1 MFRIYLDYA
10 STTPIDSEV
19 LAVMLPYFSEKF
31 GNPSSL
37 HSFGQEAQAAVDVA
51 RSNAADFFGCLTQEI
66 IFAGSATEANNIVIL
81 NAVKIAR
88 SNGIKTP
95 HIITSAIEH
104 KSVLEPIRKLEKE
117 GEIIVTYLPVSKEG
131 IIDVELLKNALDDN
145 TALVSIMYANNEIGT
160 IQPILEVSNIIRN
173 FKNSKFGAALPL
185 LHTDAVQAANF
196 LNMKVKEIGVDAL
209 TLSGHKIYGPK
220 GVGVLYAKKEI
231 SLAPIMY
238 GGEQEYGKRP
248 GTENVPAIVG
258 IGKALSKISEW
269 GKQSADMQSLR
280 DYFIGRVLEEIKFTA
295 LNGGNPRTQPANGKS
310 GAVSVCRQRE
320 EQPPYDGKENRLPN
334 NANILFKGISS
345 ADLLIMLDMEGIA
358 VSAGSACLA
367 KSASPEPSYV
377 LRAIG
382 LSEKDAKSS
391 IRFSFGRQTTKEDID
406 RALEVLVKLVKR
418 LS

>member
-295 LNGGNPRTQPANGKS
+295 LNGGNPRTQRA
-310 GAVSVCRQRE
+310 
-320 EQPPYDGKENRLPN
+320 EQSPYDGKENRLPN

>member
-1 MFRIYLDYA
+1 M
-10 STTPIDSEV
+10 
-19 LAVMLPYFSEKF
+19 
-31 GNPSSL
+31 
-37 HSFGQEAQAAVDVA
+37 
-51 RSNAADFFGCLTQEI
+51 
-66 IFAGSATEANNIVIL
+66 
-81 NAVKIAR
+81 
-88 SNGIKTP
+88 
-95 HIITSAIEH
+95 
-104 KSVLEPIRKLEKE
+104 
-117 GEIIVTYLPVSKEG
+117 
-131 IIDVELLKNALDDN
+131 
-145 TALVSIMYANNEIGT
+145 
-160 IQPILEVSNIIRN
+160 
-173 FKNSKFGAALPL
+173 
-185 LHTDAVQAANF
+185 
-196 LNMKVKEIGVDAL
+196 
-209 TLSGHKIYGPK
+209 
-220 GVGVLYAKKEI
+220 YAKKEI
-231 SLAPIMY
+231 SLAPIMH

-295 LNGGNPRTQPANGKS
+295 LNGGNPRTQRAEQSPSDGNP
-310 GAVSVCRQRE
+310 RTQRA
-320 EQPPYDGKENRLPN
+320 EQSPYDGKENRLPN

-358 VSAGSACLA
+358 VSAGSACSA

>member
-1 MFRIYLDYA
+1 M
-10 STTPIDSEV
+10 
-19 LAVMLPYFSEKF
+19 
-31 GNPSSL
+31 
-37 HSFGQEAQAAVDVA
+37 
-51 RSNAADFFGCLTQEI
+51 
-66 IFAGSATEANNIVIL
+66 
-81 NAVKIAR
+81 
-88 SNGIKTP
+88 
-95 HIITSAIEH
+95 
-104 KSVLEPIRKLEKE
+104 
-117 GEIIVTYLPVSKEG
+117 
-131 IIDVELLKNALDDN
+131 
-145 TALVSIMYANNEIGT
+145 
-160 IQPILEVSNIIRN
+160 
-173 FKNSKFGAALPL
+173 
-185 LHTDAVQAANF
+185 
-196 LNMKVKEIGVDAL
+196 
-209 TLSGHKIYGPK
+209 
-220 GVGVLYAKKEI
+220 YAKKEI
-231 SLAPIMY
+231 SLAPIIH

-295 LNGGNPRTQPANGKS
+295 LNGGNPRTQRAEQSPSDGNP
-310 GAVSVCRQRE
+310 RTQRA
-320 EQPPYDGKENRLPN
+320 EQSPYDGKENRLPN

-358 VSAGSACLA
+358 VSAGSACSA

>member
-1 MFRIYLDYA
+1 MSNLSESGKRISAVYLDYA
-10 STTPIDSEV
+10 STTPVDPEV
-19 LAVMLPYFSEKF
+19 LQEMLPYFSEKF

-51 RSNAADFFGCLTQEI
+51 RSAAADFLGCLTQEI
-66 IFAGSATEANNIVIL
+66 IFTGSATEANNIVIL

-88 SNGIKTP
+88 SKGIKNP
-95 HIITSAIEH
+95 HIIASAIEH
-104 KSVLEPIRKLEKE
+104 KSVLEPIRKLEKD
-117 GEIIVTYLPVSKEG
+117 GEIIVTYLSVSKEG
-131 IIDVELLKNALDDN
+131 IIDVEALKNALGDN

-160 IQPILEVSNIIRN
+160 IQPIIEVSNIIRN
-173 FKNSKFGAALPL
+173 FRENSKFGAALPL
-185 LHTDAVQAANF
+185 MHTDAAQAA
-196 LNMKVKEIGVDAL
+196 LYADMKVKEIGVDAL

-231 SLAPIMY
+231 SLAPIMH

-248 GTENVPAIVG
+248 GTENVPAIAG
-258 IGKALSKISEW
+258 MGMALSKISEW
-269 GKQSADMQSLR
+269 GKQSTDMQSLR

-295 LNGGNPRTQPANGKS
+295 LNGGNPRTQRA
-310 GAVSVCRQRE
+310 
-320 EQPPYDGKENRLPN
+320 EQSPYDGKENRLPN

-358 VSAGSACLA
+358 VSAGSACSA

-406 RALEVLVKLVKR
+406 RVLEVLVKLVKR

>member
-1 MFRIYLDYA
+1 MSNLSESGKRISAVYLDYA
-10 STTPIDSEV
+10 STTPVDPEV
-19 LAVMLPYFSEKF
+19 LQEMLPYFSEKF

-51 RSNAADFFGCLTQEI
+51 RSAAADFLGCLTQEI
-66 IFAGSATEANNIVIL
+66 IFTGSATEANNIVIL

-88 SNGIKTP
+88 SKGIKNP
-95 HIITSAIEH
+95 HIIASAIEH
-104 KSVLEPIRKLEKE
+104 KSVLEPIRKLEKD
-117 GEIIVTYLPVSKEG
+117 GEITVTYLPVSKEG
-131 IIDVELLKNALDDN
+131 IIDVEALKNALGDN
-145 TALVSIMYANNEIGT
+145 TALVSIMYANNEIGI
-160 IQPILEVSNIIRN
+160 IQPIIEVSNIIRN
-173 FKNSKFGAALPL
+173 FRENSKFGAALPL
-185 LHTDAVQAANF
+185 MHTDAAQAA
-196 LNMKVKEIGVDAL
+196 LYADMKVKEIGVDAL

-231 SLAPIMY
+231 SLAPIMH

-295 LNGGNPRTQPANGKS
+295 LNGGNPRTQRA
-310 GAVSVCRQRE
+310 
-320 EQPPYDGKENRLPN
+320 EQSPYDGKDNRLPN

-358 VSAGSACLA
+358 VSAGSACSA
-367 KSASPEPSYV
+367 KSASPEPSHV

-391 IRFSFGRQTTKEDID
+391 IRFSFGRQTTKGDID

>member
-1 MFRIYLDYA
+1 MSNLSESGKRISAVYLDYA
-10 STTPIDSEV
+10 STTPVDPEV
-19 LAVMLPYFSEKF
+19 LQEMLPYFSEKF

-51 RSNAADFFGCLTQEI
+51 RSAAADFLGCLTQEI
-66 IFAGSATEANNIVIL
+66 IFTGSATEANNIVIL

-88 SNGIKTP
+88 SKGIKNP
-95 HIITSAIEH
+95 HIIASAIEH
-104 KSVLEPIRKLEKE
+104 KSVLEPIRKLEKD
-117 GEIIVTYLPVSKEG
+117 GEITVTYLPVSKEG
-131 IIDVELLKNALDDN
+131 IIDVEALKNALGDN
-145 TALVSIMYANNEIGT
+145 TALVSIMYANNEIGI
-160 IQPILEVSNIIRN
+160 IQPIIEVSNIIRN
-173 FKNSKFGAALPL
+173 FRENSKFGAALPL
-185 LHTDAVQAANF
+185 MHTDAAQAA
-196 LNMKVKEIGVDAL
+196 LYADMKVKEIGVDAL

-231 SLAPIMY
+231 SLAPIIH

-248 GTENVPAIVG
+248 GTENVPAIAG
-258 IGKALSKISEW
+258 IGKALTKISEW

-295 LNGGNPRTQPANGKS
+295 LNG
-310 GAVSVCRQRE
+310 
-320 EQPPYDGKENRLPN
+320 GKENRLPN

-358 VSAGSACLA
+358 VSAGSACSA
-367 KSASPEPSYV
+367 KSASPEPSHV
-377 LRAIG
+377 LQAIG

-391 IRFSFGRQTTKEDID
+391 IRFSFGRQTTKEEIGYTID
-406 RALEVLVKLVKR
+406 VLIKLVKR

>member
-1 MFRIYLDYA
+1 MNRIYLDYA
-10 STTPIDSEV
+10 STAPVDPDV
-19 LAVMLPYFSEKF
+19 LQEMLPYFSEKF

-51 RSNAADFFGCLTQEI
+51 RSAAADFLGCLTQEI
-66 IFAGSATEANNIVIL
+66 IFTSSATEANNIVIL

-88 SNGIKTP
+88 SKGIKNP

-104 KSVLEPIRKLEKE
+104 KSVLESIRKLEKD
-117 GEIIVTYLPVSKEG
+117 GEITVTYLPVSKEG
-131 IIDVELLKNALDDN
+131 IIDVEALKNALGDN

-160 IQPILEVSNIIRN
+160 IQPIIEISNIIRN
-173 FKNSKFGAALPL
+173 FRENSKFGAALPL
-185 LHTDAVQAANF
+185 MHTDAAQAA
-196 LNMKVKEIGVDAL
+196 LYADMKVKEIGVDAL

-231 SLAPIMY
+231 SLAPIMH

-295 LNGGNPRTQPANGKS
+295 LNGGNPRTQRA
-310 GAVSVCRQRE
+310 
-320 EQPPYDGKENRLPN
+320 EQSPYDGKENRLPN

-358 VSAGSACLA
+358 VSAGSACSA
-367 KSASPEPSYV
+367 KSASPEPSHV